1 MGKTLVKIVT
11 IIAVVILMVA
21 FITLSPSI
29 AANKAKT
36 VNKAS
41 GGRFITY
48 NDGTILDTQTN
59 LLWAAR
65 DNGKNINWADAKF
78 YCENYN
84 GGGYKDWR
92 MPTKEELQALH
103 DRMIFG
109 NNGYHITKLITLTA
123 PFVWAS
129 DVKEPQAAY
138 ISFIADRVSWWWD
151 PQKNK
156 YRTRALPV
164 RYGREDN
171 SAIIEQKHAAVAPP
185 LARPEPVHVA
195 PPPPPSEP
203 LPVEV
208 SLEAAPA
215 PTPEPSLPPH
225 PMKEV
230 ARITLHVEFDF
241 AKSIVKKEYHNNIK
255 QAADF
260 MKANPEIYAEI
271 IGHTDN
277 IGKEGYNVLLS
288 QSRANSVRK
297 YLIDKFGIK
306 TSRIYAIG
314 YGPHRPIA
322 SNATAKGRQKNRRVE
337 AVFEVILTK

>member
-1 MGKTLVKIVT
+1 MGKTLGKIVT
-11 IIAVVILMVA
+11 IIVVAILMVA
-21 FITLSPSI
+21 FISLKPSM
-29 AANKAKT
+29 AANKART
-36 VNKAS
+36 ANKAS
-41 GGRFITY
+41 GGRFIAY

-65 DNGKNINWADAKF
+65 DNGKDINWTDAKF

-92 MPTKEELQALH
+92 MPTRDELQGLY

-109 NNGYHITKLITLTA
+109 NNNYHITKLITLTGA
-123 PFVWAS
+123 FLWAS
-129 DVKEPQAAY
+129 DVKGSRAAY
-138 ISFIADRVSWWWD
+138 VSFINNRATWFWD

-156 YRTRALPV
+156 RRSRTLPV
-164 RYGREDN
+164 RYGRVDK
-171 SAIIEQKHAAVAPP
+171 IDVFEQKHVAMAPP
-185 LARPEPVHVA
+185 LPQPVPVPIAPSPAPVSVSVAPAPAPPSMPA
-195 PPPPPSEP
+195 PPPHP
-203 LPVEV
+203 
-208 SLEAAPA
+208 
-215 PTPEPSLPPH
+215 

-241 AKSIVKKEYHNNIK
+241 GKAIIKNRYHNNIK

-277 IGKEGYNVLLS
+277 IGKEGFNVLLS
-288 QSRANSVRK
+288 QSRANNVRK
-297 YLIDKFGIK
+297 YMIDKFRIK
-306 TSRIYAIG
+306 ASHINAIG
-314 YGPHRPIA
+314 YGSHQPIA

-337 AVFEVILTK
+337 AVFEVVLMK